1 MYLEHYLD
9 SVENLPLEVQRNF
22 TLMRD
27 LDQRTQDLFA
37 EINKMSE
44 QYITSVKSMTASQRN
59 KHLTDIQNAYSKSR
73 EFADDKVQLAV
84 QTYELVD
91 KHIRRLDSDLSRF
104 ETELR
109 KKESEQGSS
118 EGKGSSKDGTARGK
132 RKSTSDVQTAR
143 KRTKGSEDGAS
154 MASSVPTAA
163 EVLDMPVDPN
173 EPTYCLC
180 HQVSYGEMIGCD
192 NPDCPIEWF
201 HFACVGLTSK
211 PKGKWFCPRC
221 SQDRKKK

>member
-1 MYLEHYLD
+1 MTSSMVLETYLD
-9 SVENLPLEVQRNF
+9 SVESLPLEVQRNF

-27 LDQRTQDLFA
+27 LDQRTQDLLA

-44 QYITSVKSMTASQRN
+44 QYISSVKSMTASQRN
-59 KHLTDIQNAYSKSR
+59 KHLTDIQNAYAKSR

-109 KKESEQGSS
+109 KKEGEQGS
-118 EGKGSSKDGTARGK
+118 EAKAPTKDVRGK
-132 RKSTSDVQTAR
+132 RKSTSDAQSAR
-143 KRTKGSEDGAS
+143 KRSKGADDGV